1 MKILVADDDAQLQ
14 RALRITLASRGYDVV
29 AARDGAE
36 AIELAASAHPDLL
49 LLDLGM
55 PNVDGMDVI
64 RAVRAW
70 SNVPILVLSGRTD
83 SAEKV
88 EALDAGADDYVT
100 KPFAMDELL
109 ARIRARARAT
119 NSAESDAATI
129 AIGDLVVDL
138 AAKTIRRAGG
148 PGGPGGDGAGAGGA
162 GGDGAGAGGAGDGP
176 AASVRLTPTEW
187 RLLELFLRN
196 PGRLLTREM
205 LLSDVWGPY
214 HRNDAGYLRLYVAQL
229 RRKLEPVPSEPRHF
243 LNEPGLGYRFE
254 P

>member
-1 MKILVADDDAQLQ
+1 MKILLADDDEQLQ
-14 RALRITLASRGYDVV
+14 RALRITLGARGYEII
-29 AARDGAE
+29 AAHDGAE
-36 AIELAASAHPDLL
+36 AIDLAANAHPDLI

-55 PNVDGMDVI
+55 PKVEGVDVI

-70 SNVPILVLSGRTD
+70 SKVPILVLSGRTD

-88 EALDAGADDYVT
+88 DALDAGADDYVT

-109 ARIRARARAT
+109 ARIRARARAV
-119 NSAESDAATI
+119 SGDESDAATV

-138 AAKTIRRAGG
+138 AAKTIRRA
-148 PGGPGGDGAGAGGA
+148 PGASGAEQSA
-162 GGDGAGAGGAGDGP
+162 

-196 PGRLLTREM
+196 PGKLLTRQM
-205 LLSDVWGPY
+205 LLSEVWGPY
-214 HRNDAGYLRLYVAQL
+214 HANDAGYLRLYVAQL
-229 RRKLEPVPSEPRHF
+229 RRKLEEVPSEPQHF

>member
-1 MKILVADDDAQLQ
+1 MRILLADDDDQLQ
-14 RALRITLASRGYDVV
+14 RALRITLGARGYEVI
-29 AARDGAE
+29 AAHDGAQ
-36 AIELAASAHPDLL
+36 AIDLAANAHPDLIV
-49 LLDLGM
+49 LDLGM
-55 PNVDGMDVI
+55 PKVEGVDVI

-70 SNVPILVLSGRTD
+70 SKVPILVLSGRTD

-119 NSAESDAATI
+119 AGEEPDAAAF

-138 AAKTIRRAGG
+138 AAKTVGRPSGL
-148 PGGPGGDGAGAGGA
+148 PGAEAGA
-162 GGDGAGAGGAGDGP
+162 

-196 PGRLLTREM
+196 PGKLLTRQM
-205 LLSDVWGPY
+205 LLSEVWGPY
-214 HRNDAGYLRLYVAQL
+214 HANDAGYLRLYVAQL
-229 RRKLEPVPSEPRHF
+229 RRKLEEVPSEPRHF

>member
-14 RALRITLASRGYDVV
+14 RALRITLGSRGYDVV

-36 AIELAASAHPDLL
+36 AIDLAASAHPDLV

-55 PNVDGMDVI
+55 PQVDGIDVI
-64 RAVRAW
+64 RAIRAW
-70 SNVPILVLSGRTD
+70 SKVPIVVLSGRTD

-109 ARIRARARAT
+109 ARIRARARAI
-119 NSAESDAATI
+119 AGEEADAATI

-138 AAKTIRRAGG
+138 AAKTIRRGSA
-148 PGGPGGDGAGAGGA
+148 
-162 GGDGAGAGGAGDGP
+162 AGDGP

-187 RLLELFLRN
+187 RLLELFLKN
-196 PGRLLTREM
+196 PGKLLTRQM
-205 LLSDVWGPY
+205 LLGEVWGPY
-214 HRNDAGYLRLYVAQL
+214 HANDAGYLRLYVAQL
-229 RRKLEPVPSEPRHF
+229 RRKLEPVPSEPQHF
-243 LNEPGLGYRFE
+243 LTEPGMGYRFE
-254 P
+254 S

>member
-1 MKILVADDDAQLQ
+1 MRILLADDDDQLQ
-14 RALRITLASRGYDVV
+14 RALRITLAARGYEVI
-29 AARDGAE
+29 AAHDGAE
-36 AIELAASAHPDLL
+36 AIDLAANAHPDLIV
-49 LLDLGM
+49 LDLGM
-55 PNVDGMDVI
+55 PKVEGVDVI

-70 SNVPILVLSGRTD
+70 SKVPILVLSGRTD

-88 EALDAGADDYVT
+88 DALDAGADDYVT

-109 ARIRARARAT
+109 ARIRARARAV
-119 NSAESDAATI
+119 SGDESDAATV

-138 AAKTIRRAGG
+138 AAKTIRRA
-148 PGGPGGDGAGAGGA
+148 PGASGAEQSA
-162 GGDGAGAGGAGDGP
+162 

-196 PGRLLTREM
+196 PGKLLTRQM
-205 LLSDVWGPY
+205 LLSEVWGPY
-214 HRNDAGYLRLYVAQL
+214 HANDAGYLRLYVAQL
-229 RRKLEPVPSEPRHF
+229 RRKLEEVPSEPQHF

>member
-1 MKILVADDDAQLQ
+1 MRILVADDDAQLQ
-14 RALRITLASRGYDVV
+14 RALRITLAARGYDVV
-29 AARDGAE
+29 AAHDGAE
-36 AIELAASAHPDLL
+36 AIDLAASAHPDLI

-55 PNVDGMDVI
+55 PRVDGTDVI

-70 SNVPILVLSGRTD
+70 SSVPILVLSGRTD

-88 EALDAGADDYVT
+88 DALDAGADDYVT

-109 ARIRARARAT
+109 ARIRARSRAV
-119 NSAESDAATI
+119 NGDEPGDAEFR
-129 AIGDLVVDL
+129 IGELAVDL
-138 AAKTIRRAGG
+138 AAKTVRRGA
-148 PGGPGGDGAGAGGA
+148 DGT
-162 GGDGAGAGGAGDGP
+162 
-176 AASVRLTPTEW
+176 SVRLTPTEW

-196 PGRLLTREM
+196 PGRLLTRQM

-214 HRNDAGYLRLYVAQL
+214 HANDAGYLRLYVAQL

>member
-1 MKILVADDDAQLQ
+1 MRILLADDDDQLQ
-14 RALRITLASRGYDVV
+14 RALRITLAARGYDVI

-36 AIELAASAHPDLL
+36 AIDLAANGHPDLI

-55 PNVDGMDVI
+55 PRVDGFDVI

-70 SNVPILVLSGRTD
+70 SKVPILVLSGRTD

-109 ARIRARARAT
+109 ARIRARARSVSDEGA
-119 NSAESDAATI
+119 DAATVR
-129 AIGDLVVDL
+129 IGDLTVDL
-138 AAKTIRRAGG
+138 VAKTIRS
-148 PGGPGGDGAGAGGA
+148 D
-162 GGDGAGAGGAGDGP
+162 AGD

-187 RLLELFLRN
+187 RLLELFLKN
-196 PGRLLTREM
+196 PGRLLTRQM
-205 LLSDVWGPY
+205 LLGEVWGPF
-214 HRNDAGYLRLYVAQL
+214 HANDAGYLRLYVAQL
-229 RRKLEPVPSEPRHF
+229 RRKLEPVPAEPRHF
-243 LNEPGLGYRFE
+243 LNEPGMGYRFE

>member
-129 AIGDLVVDL
+129 AIGELVVDL

-148 PGGPGGDGAGAGGA
+148 PGGPGGDGAGAGGP
-162 GGDGAGAGGAGDGP
+162 GGDGP

>member
-36 AIELAASAHPDLL
+36 AIELAASAHPDPL

-138 AAKTIRRAGG
+138 AAKTLRRAGG
-148 PGGPGGDGAGAGGA
+148 PGGP

>member
-1 MKILVADDDAQLQ
+1 MRILLADDDEQLQ
-14 RALRITLASRGYDVV
+14 RALRITLGARGYEVI
-29 AARDGAE
+29 AAHDGAE
-36 AIELAASAHPDLL
+36 AIDLAANAHPDLI

-55 PNVDGMDVI
+55 PKVEGVDVI

-70 SNVPILVLSGRTD
+70 SKVPILVLSGRTD

-88 EALDAGADDYVT
+88 DALDAGADDYVT

-109 ARIRARARAT
+109 ARIRARARAV
-119 NSAESDAATI
+119 SGDESDAATV

-138 AAKTIRRAGG
+138 AAKTIRRA
-148 PGGPGGDGAGAGGA
+148 PGASGAEQSA
-162 GGDGAGAGGAGDGP
+162 

-196 PGRLLTREM
+196 PGKLLTRQM
-205 LLSDVWGPY
+205 LLSEVWGPY
-214 HRNDAGYLRLYVAQL
+214 HANDAGYLRLYVAQL
-229 RRKLEPVPSEPRHF
+229 RRKLEEVPSEPRHF

>member
-1 MKILVADDDAQLQ
+1 MTTTSCSG
-14 RALRITLASRGYDVV
+14 RSASRSSARGYEVV
-29 AARDGAE
+29 AAHDGAE
-36 AIELAASAHPDLL
+36 AIDLAASAHPDLI

-55 PNVDGMDVI
+55 PRVEGVDVI

-70 SNVPILVLSGRTD
+70 SRVPILVLSGRTD

-88 EALDAGADDYVT
+88 DALDAGADDYVT

-109 ARIRARARAT
+109 ARIRARARAV
-119 NSAESDAATI
+119 SGDDADAATV
-129 AIGDLVVDL
+129 AIGELTVDLV
-138 AAKTIRRAGG
+138 AKTIRGR
-148 PGGPGGDGAGAGGA
+148 GD
-162 GGDGAGAGGAGDGP
+162 DER

-196 PGRLLTREM
+196 PGRLLTRQM
-205 LLSDVWGPY
+205 LLGEVWGPY
-214 HRNDAGYLRLYVAQL
+214 HANDAGYLRLYVAQL

-243 LNEPGLGYRFE
+243 LTEPGMGYRFE

>member
-1 MKILVADDDAQLQ
+1 MRILIADDDDQLQ
-14 RALRITLASRGYDVV
+14 RALRITLSARGYEVV
-29 AARDGAE
+29 AAHDGAE
-36 AIELAASAHPDLL
+36 AIDMAASAHPDLI

-55 PNVDGMDVI
+55 PRVEGVDVI

-70 SNVPILVLSGRTD
+70 SRVPILVLSGRTD

-88 EALDAGADDYVT
+88 DALDAGADDYVT

-109 ARIRARARAT
+109 ARIRARARAV
-119 NSAESDAATI
+119 SGDDADAATV
-129 AIGDLVVDL
+129 AIGELTVDLV
-138 AAKTIRRAGG
+138 AKTIRSRGH
-148 PGGPGGDGAGAGGA
+148 DER
-162 GGDGAGAGGAGDGP
+162 

-196 PGRLLTREM
+196 PGRLLTRQM
-205 LLSDVWGPY
+205 LLGEVWGPY
-214 HRNDAGYLRLYVAQL
+214 HANDAGYLRLYVAQL

-243 LNEPGLGYRFE
+243 LTEPGMGYRFE